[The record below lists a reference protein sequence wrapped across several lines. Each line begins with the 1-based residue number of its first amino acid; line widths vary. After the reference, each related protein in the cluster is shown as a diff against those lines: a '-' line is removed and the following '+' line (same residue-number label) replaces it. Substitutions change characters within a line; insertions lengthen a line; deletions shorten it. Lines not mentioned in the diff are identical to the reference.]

1 MPARGNAKLETASE
15 LAMASE
21 RASGPACQRASV
33 PVHHEP

>member
-21 RASGPACQRASV
+21 RASV